1 LVSGA
6 YVLSRN
12 ALVDMYYSSYYTRMF
27 RFDDIWLGLIAQK
40 ADLDPFHCEEF
51 HFYRQGCGSA
61 LISGSGSALISGSGS
76 AWIRINLSCWIRIQ
90 EGKNYPQKKNKVKKF
105 HVLNCWVFSF
115 EG

>member
-1 LVSGA
+1 LSAGA

-61 LISGSGSALISGSGS
+61 LISGSGSALI
-76 AWIRINLSCWIRIQ
+76 
-90 EGKNYPQKKNKVKKF
+90 
-105 HVLNCWVFSF
+105 
-115 EG
+115 